1 MARKLRPRRGNTAQN
16 NAYTGAAAEITIDTT
31 KKTLVVHDGATA
43 GGSPLPTHADVTAT
57 ISSLIG
63 VPSGVAGLDA
73 GGKVPSAQLPS
84 YVDDVLEYADYAALP
99 ATGETGKIY
108 ITQDT
113 GASYRWTG
121 TVYLKLSDDD
131 VLEFANLAAFPV
143 SGVGAAL
150 YIAADTGL
158 VYRWDGAA
166 YAAVGLQP
174 IADQTLLG
182 NVSGSTATPVALT
195 KAQAKAFVQPS
206 PQLYKD
212 DAPAIANVI
221 GAGTKTRAYVW
232 GSGNYIGNSSNS
244 VTDCAILAGTGNSIN
259 SSVTS
264 TTGDG
269 IENVIAGGRD
279 NWMGGGGTTAVYF
292 CTIGGGLRNRI
303 FAGNRSAIL
312 NGTDNAIGSASSS
325 GDSVV
330 VGGQLNTITTGD
342 SAFIGGGVSNTSN
355 ANYSA
360 IAGGYDNTIT
370 AVKAFIGGGNVN
382 ANGSI
387 NGTISGGNTNTI
399 TAVTEGFI
407 GGGFSNTVSAAH
419 GTIAGGYDNNATAA
433 KSTVVGGEFN
443 TASGAYSLVGGGQG
457 NTASGTY
464 ASVLGGVGNAA
475 TADYSIAL
483 GYGANTQSR
492 KRTIVE
498 SAGAITTSGDVQVCR
513 SVLRGQ
519 TTSATP
525 LRLAVDG
532 EAISSGNTLSS
543 MTYQL
548 LHIKGRCIA
557 RAPGNLG
564 DYAIWEFTALMNQ
577 NNSVASQTLLA
588 AVSPTLVSSG
598 GTGNTWA
605 LAVTADTSFGSLN
618 VTATG
623 EAAKT
628 ITWGCALDVLEVR
641 DIS

>member
-1 MARKLRPRRGNTAQN
+1 MTVS
-16 NAYTGAAAEITIDTT
+16 ITTRSS
-31 KKTLVVHDGATA
+31 K
-43 GGSPLPTHADVTAT
+43 GSPLTNNELDDNFISLKAAADGVDAAIAAESLARAGDFSAHVAAADPHTQYTTDAEATA
-57 ISSLIG
+57 LA
-63 VPSGVAGLDA
+63 VAA
-73 GGKVPSAQLPS
+73 IAAAK
-84 YVDDVLEYADYAALP
+84 DV
-99 ATGETGKIY
+99 
-108 ITQDT
+108 
-113 GASYRWTG
+113 R
-121 TVYLKLSDDD
+121 
-131 VLEFANLAAFPV
+131 EFANLAAFPV
-143 SGVGAAL
+143 SGTAATV

-158 VYRWDGAA
+158 MYRWDGAA
-166 YAAVGLQP
+166 YAPVGLQP

-232 GSGNYIGNSSNS
+232 GSGNYIGNAANS
-244 VTDCAILAGTGNSIN
+244 VTDCAILSGTGNSIN
-259 SSVTS
+259 SSLTS
-264 TTGDG
+264 TTGPG

-279 NWMGGGGTTAVYF
+279 NWMGGGGATAVYF

-355 ANYSA
+355 ANYST
-360 IAGGYDNTIT
+360 IA
-370 AVKAFIGGGNVN
+370 
-382 ANGSI
+382 
-387 NGTISGGNTNTI
+387 
-399 TAVTEGFI
+399 
-407 GGGFSNTVSAAH
+407 GGFSNTVSAAH
-419 GTIAGGYDNNATAA
+419 GTIGGGFSNTVSATHGTIGGGYDNNATAA
-433 KSTVVGGEFN
+433 KSTVGGGEFN
-443 TASGAYSLVGGGQG
+443 TASGAYSLVGGGQS
-457 NTASGTY
+457 NTASGTC
-464 ASVLGGVGNAA
+464 ASVLGGAGNAA
-475 TADYSIAL
+475 SADYSTAL
-483 GYGANTQSR
+483 GYGANTQLR
-492 KRTIVE
+492 KRTVVE
-498 SAGAITTSGDVQVCR
+498 SAGAITTPGDVQVCR

-519 TTSATP
+519 TTNATP

-532 EAISSGNTLSS
+532 EAISAGNTFSS

-557 RAPGNLG
+557 RAPGTLG

-577 NNSVASQTLLA
+577 NNGGPSVTLLA
-588 AVSPTLVSSG
+588 AVSPTLISSG